1 MLSVYRR
8 PPRCAVPGHPTMG
21 AKHFG
26 ARVARLED
34 PTLLT
39 GRGRFVDDIRL
50 AGALHACFVRSPHA
64 HAAIRS
70 IDASAARAMPGVHA
84 VLTVDDLPPRMA
96 SSQIP
101 MLVPNPSIKT
111 PRTQLAL
118 ARREV
123 CYVGQTIAVA
133 IADNRYLAEDA
144 AAAVNIEFE
153 LLPAVSD
160 CRDAVRPGAP
170 PAHSDL
176 ATNVAAVVA
185 MSYGDLDAAL
195 ARAAHVFEEELSLH
209 RGGAMTLEGR
219 AVLASYDAASDML
232 TVWSA
237 TQTPHLCRATLADL
251 LERDLEAIRVIAPHV
266 GGGFGTKA
274 PFYPEE
280 AVIAAAAMKLGRP
293 VAWQEDRREHFL
305 SATQERDQHWKV
317 AIAVDAQGKI
327 LGLSGTMLHD
337 TGAFL
342 PWGIIVPYIAATTF
356 PGPYVVPA
364 YRIEATVVLT
374 NRVPTTVVRGA
385 GRPQA
390 VFAMERLMDRVAR
403 ELKLDRAELRRRN
416 MIAPEQMPYSVGLIF
431 RDGKPLVYASG
442 DFPKSQRRA
451 LALSDYEGFRARQT
465 KARAEGCCL
474 GIGIANSVEGPGL
487 GPFEGGTVR
496 VRPHGQGA
504 VATGATTQRQG
515 TRTTL
520 SQIVADQVGCRIED
534 IVMTAGDT
542 AAIPQG
548 VGAFA
553 SRQAINA
560 GSSALIARASVRKQ
574 IVALAARVLGVPDSE
589 IDVEDGRAIARGGN
603 KPSIVLGEL
612 ARAAQGMPGFSF
624 AAGQTPGLEHTAY
637 FTPPQASYCNGTHVA
652 EVEVD
657 PLTGGV
663 KLLRYTVAH
672 DSGNIINPLVVD
684 GQVQGGVAHGIGNA
698 LFEWMKYDQR
708 AQPLTA
714 TFQDYLMPAA
724 LDVPGCDIEHV
735 ETPNPLNP
743 LGVKGA
749 GEGGTIP
756 APAAIISA
764 VEDALSSFG
773 VRFAAMP
780 LTPDR
785 SVEELGHAAA
795 DEELR

>member
-1 MLSVYRR
+1 
-8 PPRCAVPGHPTMG
+8 MG

-34 PTLLT
+34 PALLT
-39 GRGRFVDDIRL
+39 GRARFVDDMQL
-50 AGALHACFVRSPHA
+50 PDALHACFVRSPHA
-64 HAAIRS
+64 HARIRA
-70 IDASAARAMPGVHA
+70 IDAAAARAMPGVHA
-84 VLTVDDLPPRMA
+84 VLAADDLPPRMA
-96 SSQIP
+96 TGQIP

-118 ARREV
+118 ARHEV
-123 CYVGQTIAVA
+123 CYVGQTIAVV

-144 AAAVNIEFE
+144 AAAVAIDFDV
-153 LLPAVSD
+153 LPAVSD
-160 CRDAVRPGAP
+160 CRDAAKPDAP
-170 PAHSDL
+170 RAHSDL
-176 ATNVAAVVA
+176 ASNIAAVVP
-185 MSYGDLDAAL
+185 MSYGEVDAAF
-195 ARAAHVFEEELSLH
+195 ANAAHVLEETLALH
-209 RGGAMTLEGR
+209 RGAAMTLETR
-219 AVLASYDAASDML
+219 AVLASYDAGADML

-237 TQTPHLCRATLADL
+237 TQTPHLCRGTLADL
-251 LERDLEAIRVIAPHV
+251 FERDLESIRVIAPHV

-274 PFYPEE
+274 PFYAEE
-280 AVIAAAAMKLGRP
+280 AVIPAAAMKLRRP
-293 VAWQEDRREHFL
+293 VTWQEDRREHFL
-305 SATQERDQHWKV
+305 SATQERDQHWQV

-327 LGLSGTMLHD
+327 LGLRGTMMHD

-342 PWGIIVPYIAATTF
+342 PWGIIVPFIAATTF

-403 ELKLDRAELRRRN
+403 ELGLDRAEVRRRN
-416 MIAPEQMPYSVGLIF
+416 MIKPEQMPYSVGLVF
-431 RDGKPLVYASG
+431 RDGKPVVYASG
-442 DFPKSQRRA
+442 DFPKSQSRA
-451 LALSDYEGFRARQT
+451 LALAGYDGFHARQA
-465 KARAEGCCL
+465 KARGEGRYL
-474 GIGIANSVEGPGL
+474 GIGIGNYVEGTGL
-487 GPFEGGTVR
+487 GPFEGVTVR
-496 VRPHGQGA
+496 VLPNGKVA
-504 VATGATTQRQG
+504 VATGATSQGQG
-515 TRTTL
+515 TRTAL
-520 SQIVADQVGCRIED
+520 SQIVADEVGCRIDD
-534 IVMTAGDT
+534 IVLTAGDT
-542 AAIPQG
+542 AAISQG

-560 GSSALIARASVRKQ
+560 GSSAMIAGGSVRNQ
-574 IVALAARVLGVPDSE
+574 IVAHAARLLGVLESE
-589 IDVEDGRAIARGGN
+589 IDVEDGRATGRGGN
-603 KPSIVLGEL
+603 KPSIGLGEL

-624 AAGQTPGLEHTAY
+624 APGQAPGLEHTAY

-657 PLTGGV
+657 PMTGGV
-663 KLLRYTVAH
+663 RILNYTVAH
-672 DSGNIINPLVVD
+672 DSGTIINPMIVD

-698 LFEWMKYDQR
+698 LFEFMKYDAG
-708 AQPLTA
+708 AQPLT
-714 TFQDYLMPAA
+714 TSLQDYLLPAA
-724 LDVPGCDIEHV
+724 PDVPPCRIEHV

-764 VEDALSSFG
+764 IEDALSPFG
-773 VRFAAMP
+773 VRFVEMP

-785 SVEELGHAAA
+785 IVEALRQAGAYETLVAA
-795 DEELR
+795 